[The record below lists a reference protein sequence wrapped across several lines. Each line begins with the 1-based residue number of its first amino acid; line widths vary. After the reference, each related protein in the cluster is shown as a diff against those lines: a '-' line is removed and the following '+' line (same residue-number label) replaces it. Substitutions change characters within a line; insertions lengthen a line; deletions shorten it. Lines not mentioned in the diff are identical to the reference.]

1 MIKWIIPKPI
11 NKGGK
16 MNNQQLLNLAKTI
29 KSQIHPT
36 ILMCAAAR
44 NFGADEDKKGLYGL
58 QFKISNTSKIK
69 FGIVRIT
76 LNGSDLYDI
85 EIKNNRGRIIE
96 TKNDIYNDQ
105 LNDVLESMWEKK
117 ETLNKWDSRIPTIKL
132 QSVEV
137 K

>member
-1 MIKWIIPKPI
+1 
-11 NKGGK
+11 
-16 MNNQQLLNLAKTI
+16 MNNDQLLNVANTI

-44 NFGADEDKKGLYGL
+44 NFAAYEDKNNLYGL

-69 FGIVRIT
+69 FGTVRIT
-76 LNGSDLYDI
+76 LNGADLYNI
-85 EIKNNRGRIIE
+85 EIKNVRGRIIE
-96 TKNDIYNDQ
+96 FKTDIYNDQ
-105 LNDVLESMWEKK
+105 LNRVLESMWEQK
-117 ETLNKWDSRIPTIKL
+117 ETLNKWDSSIPTIKL

>member
-1 MIKWIIPKPI
+1 
-11 NKGGK
+11 
-16 MNNQQLLNLAKTI
+16 MNNDQLLNVANTI

-44 NFGADEDKKGLYGL
+44 NFAAYEDKNNLYGL

-69 FGIVRIT
+69 FGTVRIT
-76 LNGSDLYDI
+76 LNGADLYNI
-85 EIKNNRGRIIE
+85 EIKNVRGRIIE
-96 TKNDIYNDQ
+96 SKTDIYNDQ
-105 LNDVLESMWEKK
+105 LNRVLESMWEQK
-117 ETLNKWDSRIPTIKL
+117 ETLNKWDSSIPTIKL

>member
-1 MIKWIIPKPI
+1 
-11 NKGGK
+11 
-16 MNNQQLLNLAKTI
+16 MNNDQLLNVANTI

-44 NFGADEDKKGLYGL
+44 NFAAYEDENNLYGL

-69 FGIVRIT
+69 FGTVRIT
-76 LNGSDLYDI
+76 LNGADLYNI
-85 EIKNNRGRIIE
+85 EIKNVRGRIIE
-96 TKNDIYNDQ
+96 SKTDIYNDQ
-105 LNDVLESMWEKK
+105 LNRVLESMWEQK
-117 ETLNKWDSRIPTIKL
+117 ETLNKWDSSIPTIKL

>member
-1 MIKWIIPKPI
+1 
-11 NKGGK
+11 
-16 MNNQQLLNLAKTI
+16 MNNKQLLNVAKTI

-44 NFGADEDKKGLYGL
+44 NFAAYEDEKNLYGL

-105 LNDVLESMWEKK
+105 LNRVLESMWEQK
-117 ETLNKWDSRIPTIKL
+117 ETLNKWDSSIPTIKL

-137 K
+137 KWLDQFTLLYALD

>member
-1 MIKWIIPKPI
+1 MA
-11 NKGGK
+11 NEDV
-16 MNNQQLLNLAKTI
+16 LNIAKTI
-29 KSQIHPT
+29 KLQIHPT
-36 ILMCAAAR
+36 VLMCAAAR
-44 NFGADEDKKGLYGL
+44 NFAAYEDEKNLYGL

-105 LNDVLESMWEKK
+105 LNRVLESMWEQK
-117 ETLNKWDSRIPTIKL
+117 ETLNKWDSSIPTIKL

-137 K
+137 KWLDQFTLLYALD